1 MLLLSF
7 IAVVL
12 KIVKTEKEYSLQ
24 SLFLNAYMLPEV
36 KKTQMR
42 VCARELREIHL
53 QKQYVLF
60 NVFVKKSGKQLN

>member
-42 VCARELREIHL
+42 VCV
-53 QKQYVLF
+53 QG
-60 NVFVKKSGKQLN
+60 NWGKFTFKNSMSFLMCLWRSQENN